1 MPRPPRGVAD
11 SGRSGRG
18 RRPASACGA
27 AAGGAGRPAER
38 ADDAAGDRVV
48 DELDRL
54 PCRHEAERAGR
65 DVALHRAH
73 ALGEAAELLEAEA
86 HERAG
91 LVVCLP
97 DQLCHGSMY
106 LHIG

>member
-1 MPRPPRGVAD
+1 MPRPPRTVAD

-18 RRPASACGA
+18 RRLDERLRA
-27 AAGGAGRPAER
+27 AAGGAAAPPSAPTTPLAIVSCTSWIGLPAGTKR
-38 ADDAAGDRVV
+38 ND
-48 DELDRL
+48 
-54 PCRHEAERAGR
+54 AGR
-65 DVALHRAH
+65 DVALHRAD
-73 ALGEAAELLEAEA
+73 ALGEAAELVEAEA